1 MSLVVNEPKSP
12 DRGRGSN
19 NQQLGQLELCLRV
32 TDPEVLA
39 ELMGREPEERQRFSL
54 VALRVGVL
62 AVRQAS
68 GSLDGETLRAEGQRL
83 IDSMRQ
89 HLEQN
94 DQRLRQEIARFFDG
108 RDGSVTQRLERLIR
122 KDGELDR
129 VLAQHVGPEATS
141 SLARTLT
148 MTVGEGSPLLKL
160 LSPQQRDGLLA
171 RIEGLVTKA
180 LSEQGERVTRAF
192 TLDDPKSP
200 LSRLISQI
208 TDANGRL
215 RAELTQDVAKLR
227 EIFSQDDESSLL
239 ARMLREIEGTSRKV
253 SESLTLDSADSELSR
268 LQRSITEVVTRL
280 EEGQQQVLVAVEA
293 LKARRDEEVR
303 SPRNGLDFQ
312 AALADV
318 VAREAVRLQDTF
330 EDVNAKTGLLPR
342 SKKGD
347 LIIELGAETSAPGAK
362 IVFEAKDVQGFGL
375 KDARKELADARANRG
390 AELGIFVFSRATAPA
405 GLEPIARHER
415 DLFVVWDQDDP
426 STDLALRMAI
436 SLARA
441 MAVGARASAN
451 KTEVSLAEME
461 KVIEAVTKDMK
472 TLDDL
477 AKTARSVQ
485 ESGGKLV
492 DQAGKLKVSLQRQ
505 LDRLQEH
512 VGGLRAE
519 ASGSTGNQG

>member
-1 MSLVVNEPKSP
+1 MTMTFNEPKTP
-12 DRGRGSN
+12 DRGAGFN
-19 NQQLGQLELCLRV
+19 NQQLGQLELHLRV

-39 ELMGREPEERQRFSL
+39 ELQRREPEERLRFSL

-83 IDSMRQ
+83 IESMRQ
-89 HLEQN
+89 QLDQN
-94 DQRLRQEIARFFDG
+94 DHRLRQEIGRFFDG
-108 RDGSVTQRLERLIR
+108 RDGSVTQRLERLVR

-129 VLAQHVGPEATS
+129 LIAQHVGPEATS

-148 MTVGEGSPLLKL
+148 QAVGDGSPLLKL
-160 LSPQQRDGLLA
+160 LSPQQRDGLLFK
-171 RIEGLVTKA
+171 IEAMVLKA
-180 LSEQGERVTRAF
+180 LSEQGEKVNRAF

-200 LSRLISQI
+200 LSRMVSQI

-239 ARMLREIEGTSRKV
+239 GRMLREIEGSSRKI
-253 SESLTLDSADSELSR
+253 SESLTLDSEDSDLSR

-280 EEGQQQVLVAVEA
+280 EEGQKQVLVAVEA
-293 LKARRDEEVR
+293 LKARREDEVR
-303 SPRNGLDFQ
+303 SPKHGLDFQ
-312 AALADV
+312 AALAEV
-318 VAREAVRLQDTF
+318 VAREAARLQDTF
-330 EDVNAKTGLLPR
+330 ENVNAKTGLMPR

-347 LIIELGAETSAPGAK
+347 YTIELGAETAAPGAK
-362 IVFEAKDVQGFGL
+362 IVFEAKDVHGFGL
-375 KDARKELADARANRG
+375 KDARRELADARANRG
-390 AELGIFVFSRATAPA
+390 AELGIFVYSTATAPA
-405 GLEPIARHER
+405 GLDSIARQER
-415 DLFVVWDQDDP
+415 DLFVVWDQEDP
-426 STDLALRMAI
+426 STDLVLRLAI
-436 SLARA
+436 SVARA
-441 MAVGARASAN
+441 MAVGARASAS
-451 KTEVSLAEME
+451 KTEGSLAEME
-461 KVIEAVTKDMK
+461 KVIEEITKDMK

-492 DQAGKLKVSLQRQ
+492 DQAGKVKASLQRQ

-519 ASGSTGNQG
+519 AAGSTGNQG